1 MRVVHIIKV
10 IRIAGAEQHLI
21 TLLGGLRL
29 QHVDARMILLVEP
42 HNPMDN
48 YITALSAQNVP
59 VQPMVIRHHADVTL
73 LPRLRQALEALAPD
87 IVHTHLI
94 HADLYG
100 TLAARWIGVPVI
112 SSRHNDDAFRYR
124 RPVKMVNRMLWKMT
138 TAGIAISD
146 AIAQFSIMVEGA
158 RPEQMHRIHYGLEP
172 SIRPLDRTE
181 AKKKLTIELKL
192 PVDVQLIGMVC
203 RLVEQKGVG
212 YGLEAFI
219 QLAKSFPTAQL
230 LMAGEGLLR
239 PELEARVSEA
249 GMGNRVHF
257 LGWRSDASALMAG
270 LDILLAPS
278 LWEGFGLVM
287 LEAMAQQTPIVASR
301 VSAIPE
307 VVSDRETGLLVE
319 PRDVNGLKD
328 ALSELLKDA
337 ALRQHMG
344 MMGRDRL
351 ETAFSATRMVK
362 ETITLYDTIM
372 AGRHYSIL

>member
-21 TLLGGLRL
+21 TLLGGLRA
-29 QHVDARMILLVEP
+29 QQIDAQMILLVEP
-42 HNPMDN
+42 DKPMEN
-48 YITALSAQNVP
+48 YIAALNFQGVP
-59 VQPMVIRHHADVTL
+59 VKPIVIRHHADVTL
-73 LPRLRQALEALAPD
+73 VPRLKTEMEKLAPD

-100 TLAARWIGVPVI
+100 TLAARWLGVPII

-124 RPVKMVNRMLWKMT
+124 TPVRLVNRMLWRMT

-146 AIAQFSIMVEGA
+146 AIAQFSITVEGA
-158 RPEQMHRIHYGLEP
+158 MPKQMHRIHYGLDS
-172 SIRPLDRTE
+172 SIRPLDRSDS
-181 AKKKLTIELKL
+181 KKKLITEFKL
-192 PVDVQLIGMVC
+192 PADIKLIGMVC
-203 RLVEQKGVG
+203 RLVEQKGVR

-219 QLAKSFPTAQL
+219 QIATNLPTAHL
-230 LMAGEGLLR
+230 LIAGEGPLR
-239 PELEARVSEA
+239 SELEVRVKEA
-249 GMGNRVHF
+249 ALADRVHF
-257 LGWRSDASALMAG
+257 LGWRSDAPTLMAA

-287 LEAMAQQTPIVASR
+287 LEAMAQQTPIIASN

-307 VVSDRETGLLVE
+307 VVISRETGLLVA

-328 ALSELLKDA
+328 ALIELLKDG

-344 MMGRDRL
+344 LMGRDRM
-351 ETAFSATRMVK
+351 ETAFSATRMVR
-362 ETITLYDTIM
+362 ETIELYHTITD
-372 AGRHYSIL
+372 GI